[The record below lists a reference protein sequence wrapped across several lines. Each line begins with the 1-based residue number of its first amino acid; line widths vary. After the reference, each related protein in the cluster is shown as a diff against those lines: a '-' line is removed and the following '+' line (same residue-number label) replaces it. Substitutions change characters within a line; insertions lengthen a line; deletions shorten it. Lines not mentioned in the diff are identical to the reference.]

1 MNNICK
7 YAVDY
12 SGDCLECQG
21 FYDKKIECDKQIKD
35 MNPDGSINIVMCG
48 EDNRFFVK
56 K

>member
-1 MNNICK
+1 MDNICK
-7 YAVDY
+7 YAIDY
-12 SGDCLECQG
+12 SGNCFECQG

-35 MNPDGSINIVMCG
+35 LNPDGSINIVMCG